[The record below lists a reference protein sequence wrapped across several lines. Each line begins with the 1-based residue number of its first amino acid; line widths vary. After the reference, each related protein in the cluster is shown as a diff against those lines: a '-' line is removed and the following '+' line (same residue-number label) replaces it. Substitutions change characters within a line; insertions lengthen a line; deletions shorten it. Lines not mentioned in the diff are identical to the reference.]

1 MNGEQIRKV
10 EKLLQR
16 AKGCTMMELIL
27 TCATVSPS
35 RRISDLRDR
44 GWLITKR
51 KVAGKNYHR
60 FFGKSPA
67 ANDGYVPRTVW
78 QKVGKA

>member
-35 RRISDLRDR
+35 RRISDLRE
-44 GWLITKR
+44 LPS
-51 KVAGKNYHR
+51 
-60 FFGKSPA
+60 FF
-67 ANDGYVPRTVW
+67 W
-78 QKVGKA
+78 QISSRE